1 MVSFR
6 PGQTRELGA
15 HKGSMDR
22 KCRDILFG
30 TGNGILGLLAL
41 DDDSGLSVPP
51 RCPASCSR

>member
-1 MVSFR
+1 
-6 PGQTRELGA
+6 
-15 HKGSMDR
+15 MDR

-51 RCPASCSR
+51 RCPASCSQY